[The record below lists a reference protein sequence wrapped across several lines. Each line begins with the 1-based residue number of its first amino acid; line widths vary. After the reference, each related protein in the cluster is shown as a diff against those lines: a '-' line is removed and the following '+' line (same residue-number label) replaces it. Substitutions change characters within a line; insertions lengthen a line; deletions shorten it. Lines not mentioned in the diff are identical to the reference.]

1 MEQSANFSVYILG
14 ELFAIT
20 REVLR
25 HISCVQTCCSNIF
38 STISVTPFS
47 ILNQTCLL
55 MRQQHE
61 AAALNAVQRLEWQL
75 KLQELDPATY
85 KSISIYEIQE
95 FYVPLVDVNDDFE
108 LTPI

>member
-1 MEQSANFSVYILG
+1 
-14 ELFAIT
+14 
-20 REVLR
+20 
-25 HISCVQTCCSNIF
+25 
-38 STISVTPFS
+38 
-47 ILNQTCLL
+47 

-108 LTPI
+108 LTPIWQLASSASPFPLDQLEIEMQWYTKVFFF